1 MGNSF
6 GSFCDD
12 FFVDMS
18 VNTQLD
24 LPTQRET
31 ILAFFE
37 RVQKQFPSLNNFSR
51 RETGEYSLEHEE
63 QGQRSRW
70 VSLELDRITAGWAE
84 PEQLRQAYEFQVAV
98 LELIPYML
106 GVSALDIDSL
116 DITFSM
122 DFDYQGNHDE
132 VIAEALLGS
141 SSFSSLLDIPG
152 ARPMGCCPSFVV
164 SLSEDCRVQARVAV
178 ESRTTAFDA
187 RNEKYKSE
195 EPISLYFTVRRYP
208 LPTPGF
214 NTAQAFLEQCK
225 LAETLMF
232 EKIIPCFVQPIN
244 NAIAQRR

>member
-1 MGNSF
+1 MGTNF

-12 FFVDMS
+12 FFVDMC

-24 LPTQRET
+24 LPTQRDT

-37 RVQKQFPSLNNFSR
+37 RIQKQFPALSNFTR
-51 RETGEYSLEHEE
+51 RETGGYSLEQED
-63 QGQRSRW
+63 QGERTRW
-70 VSLELDRITAGWAE
+70 VTLELDRITVGWGE
-84 PEQLRQAYEFQVAV
+84 PAKLEQAYEFQIAV

-132 VIAEALLGS
+132 VIAEALLGT
-141 SSFSSLLDIPG
+141 SSFSSLLDIPN
-152 ARPMGCCPSFVV
+152 ARPIGCCPSFVV
-164 SLSEDCRVQARVAV
+164 SLSEDCRMQARVAV
-178 ESRTTAFDA
+178 ESRTTAFDI

-195 EPISLYFTVRRYP
+195 DPISLYFSVRRYP
-208 LPTPGF
+208 QSTPGF
-214 NTAQAFLEQCK
+214 NTAHAFLEQCK

-232 EKIIPCFVQPIN
+232 DKILPCFVQPIN

>member
-1 MGNSF
+1 MGNNF

-12 FFVDMS
+12 FFVEMC

-24 LPTQRET
+24 LPTQRDT

-37 RVQKQFPSLNNFSR
+37 RIQKQFPGLSNFMR
-51 RETGEYSLEHEE
+51 RETGGYSLEQED
-63 QGQRSRW
+63 QGERTRW
-70 VSLELDRITAGWAE
+70 VSLELDRVTVGWAE
-84 PEQLRQAYEFQVAV
+84 PEHLKEAYEFQMAV

-106 GVSALDIDSL
+106 GVSTLDIDSL

-132 VIAEALLGS
+132 VIAEALLTT
-141 SSFSSLLDIPG
+141 SSFAALLDVPG
-152 ARPMGCCPSFVV
+152 ARPIGCCPSFVV
-164 SLSEDCRVQARVAV
+164 SLSEDCRIQARVAV
-178 ESRTTAFDA
+178 ESRTTAFDV

-195 EPISLYFTVRRYP
+195 DPISLYFSVRRYP
-208 LPTPGF
+208 LSTPGF
-214 NTAQAFLEQCK
+214 NTPQAYLEQCR
-225 LAETLMF
+225 LAENLMF